1 MGKRFRLKEVHIKFL
16 LFVVIL
22 VVFALI
28 QPKVFTAINLF
39 SMLNDAVFTGIVA
52 LGMMV
57 IMVTGNLDL
66 SSTSIGMMSG
76 YMMLRLFQMLG
87 YAGDFVT
94 AFIVSGIFGAL
105 LGMLSGYLSK
115 KFNLSGFVVSIGMD
129 LIYSSIAFIFID
141 QPTIKTAEMPQNL
154 LQMRTASLLTIKTDT
169 GLTAKLNIGILLV
182 IIVAIIL
189 SIFLNKTQLG
199 RGIYALGGDKVA
211 VERVGYN
218 PMKLTLV
225 AYAVFGAC
233 CGIAATYFYCNT
245 GSFETGTITSR
256 GTDVITAAIFG
267 GCNMKD
273 GKGSVSGILVGVAI
287 ITAIKSNLI
296 LLGVPAY
303 YITCVV
309 GLLILGGVLF
319 STLAERRLQ
328 KA

>member
-1 MGKRFRLKEVHIKFL
+1 MRKRFHLGEVHVKFL
-16 LFVVIL
+16 LLVVIL
-22 VVFALI
+22 VTFGII
-28 QPKVFTAINLF
+28 QPKVFTPINIF
-39 SMLNDAVFTGIVA
+39 SMLNDTVFTGIVA

-76 YMMLRLFQMLG
+76 YMMLRLFQALG
-87 YAGDFVT
+87 YPGDFVSGFVV
-94 AFIVSGIFGAL
+94 AGIFGAV
-105 LGMLSGYLSK
+105 LGMVSGFLAK

-129 LIYSSIAFIFID
+129 LFYSSFAFIFID
-141 QPTIKTAEMPQNL
+141 QPMIKTAQMPQNL
-154 LQMRTASLLTIKTDT
+154 LQMRSASILTIKMDT
-169 GLTAKLNIGILLV
+169 GMTAKLNMGIIVV

-245 GSFETGTITSR
+245 GSFETGTIASR